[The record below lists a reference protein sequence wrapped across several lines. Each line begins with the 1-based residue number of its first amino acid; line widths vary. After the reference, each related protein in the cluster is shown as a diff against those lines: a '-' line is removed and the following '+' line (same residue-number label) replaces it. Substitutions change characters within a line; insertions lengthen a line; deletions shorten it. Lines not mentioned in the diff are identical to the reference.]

1 MHRNGIAIINESQKD
16 AYSENFIKIQP
27 QTAKLGVG
35 TVPRPKL
42 DFCCSI
48 LAQIYAGLEFQ
59 MSTQLKSD
67 PTIFPGSK
75 NHGCSRNLKC
85 LAQETR
91 FLA

>member
-48 LAQIYAGLEFQ
+48 LAQIYAGLEF
-59 MSTQLKSD
+59 
-67 PTIFPGSK
+67 
-75 NHGCSRNLKC
+75 
-85 LAQETR
+85 
-91 FLA
+91 

>member
-42 DFCCSI
+42 NFYCSI
-48 LAQIYAGLEFQ
+48 LAQIYAGLEF
-59 MSTQLKSD
+59 
-67 PTIFPGSK
+67 
-75 NHGCSRNLKC
+75 
-85 LAQETR
+85 
-91 FLA
+91 